1 MLKFLKKLLWIVKNY
16 DYHRALLGDRV
27 TEATNIIRERTE
39 VHADIHLKSPSQVIT
54 IGRYHGRDF
63 VNIYEVETKEFEG
76 LIEHLKRATRYAKPG
91 RFDAPLWPMVHA
103 VIDKE
108 LKQ

>member
-39 VHADIHLKSPSQVIT
+39 VHAAWC
-54 IGRYHGRDF
+54 RY
-63 VNIYEVETKEFEG
+63 
-76 LIEHLKRATRYAKPG
+76 RA
-91 RFDAPLWPMVHA
+91 
-103 VIDKE
+103 
-108 LKQ
+108 